1 MTAIAA
7 RRRRNFALT
16 GLAALVLVL
25 LVAATPALGDTRFL
39 TGWLL
44 VTTAA
49 ALLLF
54 NLRKKIPVLPL
65 LPASTWL
72 QLHSHAGLV
81 AALLFALHTGFRL
94 PGGPLQR
101 ALWGLFV
108 LVAASGIVGWWLER
122 TLTPRLRSRGEAV
135 LFARIPTFRSRL
147 ASEVEALVERSVA
160 EISSPVLTELYG
172 RRIAPFMA
180 APRNFLSHLAE
191 SQRPLEA
198 LRSEL
203 RAVDRYLSPKG
214 RGTLAEIDERIVAKD
229 SLDYQHAILL
239 TLRGWLFLHV
249 PLAYGIFPLI
259 AVHIVLVY
267 SFAHS

>member
-16 GLAALVLVL
+16 GLAALALLL
-25 LVAATPALGDTRFL
+25 LVATAPALGDARFL

-44 VTTAA
+44 VTAFA
-49 ALLLF
+49 GLLLF
-54 NLRKKIPVLPL
+54 NVRKKVPVLPL
-65 LPASTWL
+65 LQASIWL
-72 QLHSHAGLV
+72 QLHTHAGLI
-81 AALLFALHTGFRL
+81 AAFLFALHTNFRF
-94 PGGPLQR
+94 PAGPLER
-101 ALWGLFV
+101 SLWGLFV
-108 LVAASGIVGWWLER
+108 LLAASGLVGWWLER

-135 LFARIPTFRSRL
+135 LFARISVFRSQL
-147 ASEVEALVERSVA
+147 AAEVEALAERSVA
-160 EISSPVLTELYG
+160 EISSPVLTDLHS

-191 SQRPLEA
+191 SHRPLEA
-198 LRSEL
+198 LRGEL

-229 SLDYQHAILL
+229 NLDYQHAILL

-249 PLAYGIFPLI
+249 PLAYGILPLI
-259 AVHIVLVY
+259 GAHIVLVY
-267 SFAHS
+267 AFAHS